1 MASFIGHDGW
11 LKLILELTQLLVVK
25 AEGVQMVSFTLIS
38 DRLWWDILSGRSIRV
53 IEPMCFSFDI
63 I

>member
-11 LKLILELTQLLVVK
+11 LELILELTQLLVVK

-38 DRLWWDILSGRSIRV
+38 DRLWLDILSGRSIRV